1 MSALQIHRFVVGPV
15 ATNCY
20 FAVNAE
26 TKEAIVVDPGDAG
39 DRLAEVLVKEGA
51 KPVAIL
57 LTHGHF
63 DHAAGIEDFKK
74 AFPDQEIPVYTC
86 EEERDTL
93 GDPSINLS
101 TGMNGRPERYK
112 ADVFLKDGDE
122 VKLAGYSVRL
132 LFTPGHTPGGCCF
145 YLPEADMLFSGDTL
159 FCGSV
164 GRTDF
169 PGGSMSTLVRS
180 IRDKLLS
187 LPEDTTVYPGH
198 DSVTTIGDEKRYNPF
213 L

>member
-1 MSALQIHRFVVGPV
+1 MSALQIRRFVVGPV

-20 FAVNAE
+20 IAVNSE
-26 TKEAIVVDPGDAG
+26 TMEAIVVDPGDSG

-74 AFPDQEIPVYTC
+74 AYPEQEIPVYTC
-86 EEERDTL
+86 EKERDVL
-93 GDPSINLS
+93 SDPSVNLS
-101 TGMNGRPERYK
+101 RGMNGRPESYK
-112 ADVFLKDGDE
+112 ADVFLKDEDE
-122 VKLAGYSVRL
+122 VTLAGYLVRL

-145 YLPEADMLFSGDTL
+145 YLPEADTLFSGDTL

-180 IRDKLLS
+180 IRDKLFV
-187 LPEDTTVYPGH
+187 LPDETKVYPGH
-198 DSVTTIGDEKRYNPF
+198 DSITTIGDEKRYNPF